1 MGISEYSTVATFVR
15 WKRTDPARCTVQR
28 RAEFDSRLQVD
39 FRRWSI
45 LQWSCNLRN
54 GTDLYSADSANRTT
68 WIPTSLQPANP
79 ASCITTRN
87 TSSDASGL
95 SSNHTASH
103 ATGYTASHT
112 ASYTT
117 HHSTGRTA
125 DHTPSIFA
133 SQSSDKST
141 SPTTNTSTC
150 KSASRSP
157 SKSTSRTANHASIGP
172 SGTLL

>member
-15 WKRTDPARCTVQR
+15 CKRTDPARCTVQR

-103 ATGYTASHT
+103 TTAYSASHT
-112 ASYTT
+112 AGYTT
-117 HHSTGRTA
+117 HHSSGHA
-125 DHTPSIFA
+125 PSY
-133 SQSSDKST
+133 
-141 SPTTNTSTC
+141 TTNY
-150 KSASRSP
+150 SASYTTRHS
-157 SKSTSRTANHASIGP
+157 
-172 SGTLL
+172 